1 MSNVDQMARDYFPA
15 STPPPPVSG
24 LAIASLS
31 LGALTILPML
41 LALLVRS
48 GGILAALLY
57 LAVVGVPAVLAIVFG
72 WIAYGPTKRGELRGY
87 RMAQWGVALGILA
100 LMMPYIAGLIAA
112 AEQRPL

>member
-1 MSNVDQMARDYFPA
+1 MTNADRLAREFFPA

-24 LAIASLS
+24 LAIASIT

-41 LALLVRS
+41 LALIVRS

-72 WIAYGPTKRGELRGY
+72 WIATGPTKRGELRGY
-87 RMAQWGVALGILA
+87 GMAQWGVGLGILA
-100 LMMPYIAGLIAA
+100 LLMPYIAGLIAT
-112 AEQRPL
+112 AEASQ